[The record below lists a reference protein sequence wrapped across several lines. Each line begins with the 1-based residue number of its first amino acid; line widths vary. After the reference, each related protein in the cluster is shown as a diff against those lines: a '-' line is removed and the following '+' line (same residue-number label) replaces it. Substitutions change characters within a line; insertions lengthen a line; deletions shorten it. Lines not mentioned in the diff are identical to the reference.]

1 MFYQVWDHPVWLRG
15 FRSLGRCIGQMSY
28 REVSVI
34 EIREILRLWLQGRGL
49 REVARLSGADRKTV
63 RRYVDRA
70 RSCGLDRDGGACQ
83 LTDELLAT
91 VITGVRPSRPNG
103 KSEAWDTV
111 AAQHEQIREWLAQGL
126 TLTKVHTLLGR
137 RGVVVS
143 YRTLHRYATT
153 ELGFGQ
159 KQATVRVADGEPG
172 AEVQVD
178 FGRLGMLTDAADGR
192 RRVVHGLIFT
202 AVYSRHTFVYPTYR
216 QTLNEV
222 IAGFEAAWAF
232 FDGVFAVVIPDNMKA
247 IVDKADAIDPRL
259 NDSFREYAESRGF
272 VVDPARI
279 RSPRDKPR
287 VERCVSYA
295 RSNFFGGEQFRDLGD
310 CRERAQQW
318 CAEVAGMRVHGTTR
332 CRPAEVF
339 ATDEQPTLRPLPDEA
354 FDIPTW
360 THPKVAPD
368 RHVQIARSLYSV
380 PGELIGRRLDA
391 RVDAHTVKLYWRG
404 ELIKVHPLMAPG
416 RRHTDP
422 ADLPAEVSVY
432 AMRDLNALQRKASAH
447 GTHVGGY
454 AAAVLEHPLP
464 WTKMRQ
470 VYRLLGLVRRHGAA
484 AVDDACRRA
493 LDAEVIDVGLIDRM
507 LSRGTGEQLPLPGAP
522 PAAASRFVRASTDFA
537 VRRPS

>member
-1 MFYQVWDHPVWLRG
+1 
-15 FRSLGRCIGQMSY
+15 MSY

-34 EIREILRLWLQGRGL
+34 EIREILRLWLEGRGL
-49 REVARLSGADRKTV
+49 REVARLSGTDRKTV

-70 RSCGLDRDGGACQ
+70 RACGVDRDGDACQ
-83 LTDELLAT
+83 LTDELLAA
-91 VITGVRPSRPNG
+91 VIAGARPSRPNG
-103 KSEAWDTV
+103 KSQVWETIAAHREPIKAWLD
-111 AAQHEQIREWLAQGL
+111 RDL

-143 YRTLHRYATT
+143 YRTLHRYATL

-159 KQATVRVADGEPG
+159 RQSTVRVADCEPG

-178 FGRLGMLTDAADGR
+178 FGRLGLLTDESDGRR

-202 AVYSRHTFVYPTYR
+202 AVYSRHMFVYPTYR
-216 QTLNEV
+216 QTLTDV

-232 FDGVFAVVIPDNMKA
+232 FGGVFAVVIPDNMKA
-247 IVDKADAIDPRL
+247 IVDKADATDPKL
-259 NDSFREYAESRGF
+259 NDAFREYAQARGF
-272 VVDPARI
+272 AVDPTRI

-287 VERCVSYA
+287 VERCVPYV
-295 RSNFFGGEQFRDLGD
+295 RSNFFAGEDFRDLND
-310 CRERAQQW
+310 CRARAERW
-318 CAEVAGMRVHGTTR
+318 CGQVAGMRVHGTTR
-332 CRPAEVF
+332 LHPAEVF
-339 ATDEQPTLRPLPDEA
+339 ATDEAPKLKPAPDDT

-368 RHVQIARSLYSV
+368 RHVQVAKALYSV
-380 PGELIGRRLDA
+380 PGELVGRRLDA
-391 RVDAHTVKLYWRG
+391 RVDARTVKLYWRG
-404 ELIKVHPLMAPG
+404 ELIKVHPVVAPG

-422 ADLPAEVSVY
+422 ADLPAETSVY
-432 AMRDLNALQRKASAH
+432 AMRDLNTLQRKASAH
-447 GTHVGGY
+447 GEHVGAY

-470 VYRLLGLVRRHGAA
+470 VYRLLGLVRRHGAD

-493 LDAEVIDVGLIDRM
+493 LDTEVIDVGLIDRM
-507 LSRGTGEQLPLPGAP
+507 LTRGTNGTGEQLPLLPAP
-522 PAAASRFVRASTDFA
+522 PPAASRFVRASSDFA

>member
-1 MFYQVWDHPVWLRG
+1 
-15 FRSLGRCIGQMSY
+15 MSY

-34 EIREILRLWLQGRGL
+34 EVREILRLWLEGRGL
-49 REVARLSGADRKTV
+49 REVARLSGTDRKTV

-70 RSCGLDRDGGACQ
+70 RACGFDRDGGVCQ
-83 LTDELLAT
+83 LTDELLAS
-91 VITGVRPSRPNG
+91 VIAGVRPSRPNG
-103 KSEAWDTV
+103 KSQAWEV
-111 AAQHEQIREWLAQGL
+111 IAGEHEQIKAWLGQGL

-143 YRTLHRYATT
+143 YRTLHRYART
-153 ELGFGQ
+153 ELEFGQ
-159 KQATVRVADGEPG
+159 RQTTVRVADCEPG

-178 FGRLGMLTDAADGR
+178 FGRLGLLTAASDGR

-202 AVYSRHTFVYPTYR
+202 AVYSRHMFVWPTYR
-216 QTLNEV
+216 QTLNDV

-232 FDGVFAVVIPDNMKA
+232 FGGVFAVVIPDNMKA
-247 IVDKADAIDPRL
+247 IVDKADAVDPKL
-259 NDSFREYAESRGF
+259 NDAFREYAQTRGF
-272 VVDPARI
+272 AIDPTRV

-287 VERCVSYA
+287 VERCVPYA
-295 RSNFFGGEQFRDLGD
+295 RSNFFAGEQFRDLDD
-310 CRERAQQW
+310 CRARAEHW
-318 CAEVAGMRVHGTTR
+318 CAGVAGMRVHGTTR

-339 ATDEQPTLRPLPDEA
+339 VTDELPKLKPAPDEV

-360 THPKVAPD
+360 TRPKVAPD
-368 RHVQIARSLYSV
+368 RHVQIAKALYSV
-380 PGELIGRRLDA
+380 PGELVGRRLDA

-404 ELIKVHPLMAPG
+404 ELIKVHPVVAPG

-422 ADLPAEVSVY
+422 ADLPAELTAY
-432 AMRDLNALQRKASAH
+432 AMRDLNTLQRKAAAH
-447 GTHVGGY
+447 GDHVGVY

-470 VYRLLGLVRRHGAA
+470 VYRLLGLVRRHGPD

-493 LDAEVIDVGLIDRM
+493 LDAEVIDVGLIERM
-507 LSRGTGEQLPLPGAP
+507 LTRGTGEQLPLIPVP
-522 PAAASRFVRASTDFA
+522 PAASRFVRAATDFA

>member
-1 MFYQVWDHPVWLRG
+1 
-15 FRSLGRCIGQMSY
+15 MSY

-34 EIREILRLWLQGRGL
+34 EIREILRLWLAGLGL
-49 REVARLSGADRKTV
+49 REVARLSGTDRKTV

-70 RSCGLDRDGGACQ
+70 RACGLDRDGDVGQ
-83 LTDELLAT
+83 LSDELLAA
-91 VITGVRPSRPNG
+91 VIAGVRPTRPNG
-103 KSEAWDTV
+103 KSQAWETV
-111 AAQHEQIREWLAQGL
+111 AAQHEQIKAWLKQGL

-159 KQATVRVADGEPG
+159 RKTTVRVADCEPG

-178 FGRLGMLTDAADGR
+178 FGRLGMLTEVVDGR

-202 AVYSRHTFVYPTYR
+202 AVYSRHMFVWPTYR
-216 QTLNEV
+216 QTLGDV
-222 IAGFEAAWAF
+222 IAGFEAAWRF
-232 FDGVFAVVIPDNMKA
+232 FGGVFAVVIPDNMKA
-247 IVDKADAIDPRL
+247 IVDKADATDPKL
-259 NDSFREYAESRGF
+259 NDAFREYAESRGF
-272 VVDPARI
+272 VVDPTRI

-287 VERCVSYA
+287 VERCVPYA
-295 RSNFFGGEQFRDLGD
+295 RSNFFAGEQFRDIND
-310 CRERAQQW
+310 CRERAERW
-318 CAEVAGMRVHGTTR
+318 CGQVAGMRVHGTTR
-332 CRPAEVF
+332 CRPGEVF
-339 ATDEQPTLRPLPDEA
+339 ATDEAPQLRPLPEEV

-360 THPKVAPD
+360 TRPKVAPD
-368 RHVQIARSLYSV
+368 RHVQVAKALYSV
-380 PGELIGRRLDA
+380 PGELVGRRLDA
-391 RVDAHTVKLYWRG
+391 RADAHTVKLYWRG
-404 ELIKVHPLMAPG
+404 ELIKVHPVMAPG
-416 RRHTDP
+416 RRRTDA

-447 GTHVGGY
+447 GEHVGAY

-470 VYRLLGLVRRHGAA
+470 VYRLLGLVRRHGAD

-493 LDAEVIDVGLIDRM
+493 LDTEVIDVGLIDRM
-507 LSRGTGEQLPLPGAP
+507 LTRGTGEQLPLMPAP

-537 VRRPS
+537 VRKPS